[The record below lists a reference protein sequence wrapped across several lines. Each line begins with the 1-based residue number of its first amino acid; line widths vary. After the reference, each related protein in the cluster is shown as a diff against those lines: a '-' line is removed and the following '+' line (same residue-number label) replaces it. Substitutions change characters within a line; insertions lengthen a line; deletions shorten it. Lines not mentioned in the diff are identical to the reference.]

1 MEENIAYYLE
11 VLSYVPIFWLI
22 FTAFGMTL
30 IENIFPPAPSDV
42 ALVAVAIIVGNK
54 GASIIPIIVAST
66 IGSTIGFWI
75 MFVLGSKFE
84 HKIIETNKIKFIS
97 KTAIDKVE
105 EKFRRWGFK
114 LIAINRFMSGTRAVV
129 SFFAGMSDLSKTK
142 SIAYAGISSFLYY
155 GILSLAGYYF
165 GYDWRTLMEYFHLYE
180 KIVIT
185 AVIVIIVVAVVI
197 WVIRKCI
204 LNSNNVKEVE

>member
-1 MEENIAYYLE
+1 MEENIAYYLDI
-11 VLSYVPIFWLI
+11 LSYVPIFWLI

-54 GASIIPIIVAST
+54 GASIIPIIIAST

-75 MFVLGSKFE
+75 MFSLGSKFE
-84 HKIIETNKIKFIS
+84 HKVIETNKIKFIS
-97 KTAIDKVE
+97 KSSIDKVE
-105 EKFRRWGFK
+105 EKFRRCGFK
-114 LIAINRFMSGTRAVV
+114 LIAINRFISGTRAVI
-129 SFFAGMSDLSKTK
+129 SFFAGMSGLSKTK
-142 SIAYAGISSFLYY
+142 SITYAGISSLLYY
-155 GILSLAGYYF
+155 GILSLVGYYF

-185 AVIVIIVVAVVI
+185 AVIVIIAVALIILGV
-197 WVIRKCI
+197 RKWI
-204 LNSNNVKEVE
+204 LKSNDVNEVE